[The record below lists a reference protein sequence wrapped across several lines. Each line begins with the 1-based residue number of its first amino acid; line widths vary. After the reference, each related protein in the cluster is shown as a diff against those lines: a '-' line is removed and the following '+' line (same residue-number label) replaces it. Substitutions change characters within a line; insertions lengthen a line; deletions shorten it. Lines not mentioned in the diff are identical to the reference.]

1 MTENL
6 KGSLTNVWYVDKYAT
21 LKAQRKRLAKIVESF
36 KRVLGNC
43 TFGLLTAFDPYSK
56 GDRDR
61 GDCRKKM
68 KEISDLV
75 HFMEDYSIAPHN
87 RYVIIQTNKE
97 TRWWSLPDGLVSGM
111 SRVKSATKLEP
122 GRGIEESVSNFIV
135 SVEKN
140 KEESQ

>member
-1 MTENL
+1 MY
-6 KGSLTNVWYVDKYAT
+6 GMLTSMQAS
-21 LKAQRKRLAKIVESF
+21 RLSAKDWQKLLNHSN
-36 KRVLGNC
+36 VLGNC

-87 RYVIIQTNKE
+87 RYVVIQTNKE

-111 SRVKSATKLEP
+111 SR
-122 GRGIEESVSNFIV
+122 G
-135 SVEKN
+135 
-140 KEESQ
+140 